1 MILTLKSAKNQNK
14 TVGIKLCLISNNII
28 RQRFSVFL
36 SEEAQ
41 QILKTKKIVK
51 QLVKFG
57 MDRGTTEEYTQNL
70 ETYKMVLKNQIINV

>member
-41 QILKTKKIVK
+41 QILKKKENRKATCV
-51 QLVKFG
+51 VWDG
-57 MDRGTTEEYTQNL
+57 SWNY
-70 ETYKMVLKNQIINV
+70 